1 MNLNKIEKNKP
12 KKIINQINF
21 PSLLKS
27 NVKLQIEN
35 SKEEIKEIKQE
46 TKVVKLKR
54 KNGIIIQDCD
64 VYIGRSC
71 FMGGWKLQK
80 SK

>member
-35 SKEEIKEIKQE
+35 TKEEIKQE